1 MRILNYKLKYSLK
14 KLSIYV
20 ERKLGN
26 WIPEIKL
33 SGIGIKQNNA
43 IFIKEN
49 NENEIIFKYW
59 KW

>member
-1 MRILNYKLKYSLK
+1 MILNYKLKYSLK

-20 ERKLGN
+20 GRKLRN
-26 WIPEIKL
+26 PIPEIKL
-33 SGIGIKQNNA
+33 SGIGIKQNNT

>member
-26 WIPEIKL
+26 SIPEIKL
-33 SGIGIKQNNA
+33 SGIGIK
-43 IFIKEN
+43 
-49 NENEIIFKYW
+49 
-59 KW
+59 